1 MLHLYIGDKK
11 EYYLSGDKV
20 FDYKFD
26 KSKLMEDFSKEVIR
40 TIDKSEVVSE
50 HLIISPV
57 LGAIPPSYLSG
68 GSKTLIMLMYAD
80 FKFYIEAMGDNCFP
94 LLKRICDKKEIYMCS
109 TCYRPLFEY
118 GFDKV
123 HILNED
129 KIVTNS
135 KDYLDIEIKYGGEML
150 DEGDDAD
157 DEDDEDYE
165 DVEEYEDDEDEED

>member
-50 HLIISPV
+50 HLIVSPI

-118 GFDKV
+118 GFEKV

-135 KDYLDIEIKYGGEML
+135 KDYLDIEIRYGGEML
-150 DEGDDAD
+150 DEG
-157 DEDDEDYE
+157 
-165 DVEEYEDDEDEED
+165 

>member
-68 GSKTLIMLMYAD
+68 GSKTLIMLMYDD

-94 LLKRICDKKEIYMCS
+94 LLKRICDEKEIYMCS

-118 GFDKV
+118 GFEKV

-135 KDYLDIEIKYGGEML
+135 KDYLDIEIRYGGEML
-150 DEGDDAD
+150 DEG
-157 DEDDEDYE
+157 
-165 DVEEYEDDEDEED
+165 

>member
-118 GFDKV
+118 GFDKFEYGFERI

-150 DEGDDAD
+150 DEG
-157 DEDDEDYE
+157 
-165 DVEEYEDDEDEED
+165 